1 MPRNLA
7 KKAAK
12 QQSRIAALNALGTPA
27 SSRAASEDED
37 DLDVGSEASFGTV
50 DSTSLLDESTLEDE
64 LRRAVDDLGEKRTRL
79 VVCIYPLLNVSL
91 MFLVHEK
98 QH

>member
-79 VVCIYPLLNVSL
+79 VDAWLYANMSIY
-91 MFLVHEK
+91 
-98 QH
+98 